1 MLGYYKWTQS
11 KDEREKI
18 DTKIKL
24 QYENKL
30 SDWMGIEAIVRQK
43 DRETTAAN
51 IARLSGNTPGK
62 TFEIVTVMTL
72 ASGLGGLK
80 NTRNLGFQL
89 TVFQPRGV
97 DYAHHITACPPGFEN
112 LTTYLN

>member
-43 DRETTAAN
+43 DKETTAAN

-62 TFEIVTVMTL
+62 TFKIVTEMPLVG
-72 ASGLGGLK
+72 GLGGL
-80 NTRNLGFQL
+80 
-89 TVFQPRGV
+89 
-97 DYAHHITACPPGFEN
+97 
-112 LTTYLN
+112 

>member
-62 TFEIVTVMTL
+62 TFKKVAAHL
-72 ASGLGGLK
+72 PRLGRLK
-80 NTRNLGFQL
+80 SQNMKPTFLS
-89 TVFQPRGV
+89 
-97 DYAHHITACPPGFEN
+97 
-112 LTTYLN
+112 

>member
-62 TFEIVTVMTL
+62 TLKITTVMPL
-72 ASGLGGLK
+72 AGGLGGL
-80 NTRNLGFQL
+80 
-89 TVFQPRGV
+89 
-97 DYAHHITACPPGFEN
+97 
-112 LTTYLN
+112 

>member
-62 TFEIVTVMTL
+62 TKTVLNMHCSVIIGRNPIEAKGKSDVTPY
-72 ASGLGGLK
+72 
-80 NTRNLGFQL
+80 TRKCFSL
-89 TVFQPRGV
+89 
-97 DYAHHITACPPGFEN
+97 YM
-112 LTTYLN
+112 

>member
-51 IARLSGNTPGK
+51 IARLSGNTPGE
-62 TFEIVTVMTL
+62 TFIIVTVMPL
-72 ASGLGGLK
+72 ESGLGRL
-80 NTRNLGFQL
+80 
-89 TVFQPRGV
+89 
-97 DYAHHITACPPGFEN
+97 
-112 LTTYLN
+112 